1 MCFIVVKWENHEYE
15 TMMDNSLTYK
25 MFMFQFTSAYAY
37 LFYYALVAQDFNTL
51 QVQTYTMIAAQTGI
65 KMFNSNILPWAFNYA
80 FSLNFKKTWKQY
92 TSTLEMNLKE
102 TIQNFDQNPN
112 RSIPWLGKFFAL
124 DSLGKKNIKED
135 MTQLKKKLH
144 QNRALHKGVEKSRSQ
159 FVYEIFF
166 EEQAQPC
173 LQFGFITIFTA
184 GCPGAPL
191 LCYILNYID
200 LKWTSNTYSK
210 Y

>member
-1 MCFIVVKWENHEYE
+1 M
-15 TMMDNSLTYK
+15 
-25 MFMFQFTSAYAY
+25 
-37 LFYYALVAQDFNTL
+37 VAT
-51 QVQTYTMIAAQTGI
+51 QTGI
-65 KMFNSNILPWAFNYA
+65 KMFNSNILPWAFNWA
-80 FSLNFKKTWKQY
+80 FSLNFKKAWKEY

-102 TIQNFDQNPN
+102 TIENFDQNPN
-112 RSIPWLGKFFAL
+112 RSIPWLGK
-124 DSLGKKNIKED
+124 KNIKGD
-135 MTQLKKKLH
+135 MTQLKKRLH
-144 QNRALHKGVEKSRSQ
+144 QNRAVHKGVEKSRSQ
-159 FVYEIFF
+159 FVFKIFF

-173 LQFGFITIFTA
+173 LQYGFITIFTA